1 MVECQP
7 FYANVDAPLL
17 RFVASLLKAAASPSS
32 AAAASRRDP
41 EAHHT
46 KEQQETAQS
55 SAMGVKLFLTG
66 SELVLAEDLR
76 LPTSL
81 PIQFVLHQLF
91 VSTHMDTEFELLLTK
106 PPGTYHLA
114 C

>member
-32 AAAASRRDP
+32 AAAASRGDP

-46 KEQQETAQS
+46 KEQDTAQS

-106 PPGTYHLA
+106 PPGTYYLA